1 MSLSLF
7 QDLFIRMFI
16 IVGVFNFFMWWLLN
30 KGTNTT
36 TIILLFILEMIVI
49 TISLWFDVI
58 YRKKNLK
65 R

>member
-1 MSLSLF
+1 MSLNLF

-16 IVGVFNFFMWWLLN
+16 IVGVFDFLMWRIIN
-30 KGTNTT
+30 KGTNNK
-36 TIILLFILEMIVI
+36 TIILLFILEMVVI

>member
-1 MSLSLF
+1 MSLNLF
-7 QDLFIRMFI
+7 QDLFIRMFV
-16 IVGVFNFFMWWLLN
+16 IVGVFDFFIWWLIK
-30 KGTNTT
+30 KGVSSMTL
-36 TIILLFILEMIVI
+36 ISLFILEMAVI

>member
-1 MSLSLF
+1 MNLNLF

-16 IVGVFNFFMWWLLN
+16 IVGVFDFLMWWIIN
-30 KGTNTT
+30 KGTNNK
-36 TIILLFILEMIVI
+36 TIILLFILEMVVI
-49 TISLWFDVI
+49 TISLWFDVM